1 MTVDVVRV
9 NGLLP
14 QHIGRL
20 VRRHILSPN
29 GNMGQTVRPLPQH
42 ADCRLKISILW
53 MVLEPDIYSIPKC
66 LIHPFLASE
75 RPNICNWKAQR

>member
-20 VRRHILSPN
+20 I
-29 GNMGQTVRPLPQH
+29 
-42 ADCRLKISILW
+42 
-53 MVLEPDIYSIPKC
+53 EDIF
-66 LIHPFLASE
+66 FLLTAIWAKRFARYRSM
-75 RPNICNWKAQR
+75 RIAG

>member
-20 VRRHILSPN
+20 MRRHILSFN

-42 ADCRLKISILW
+42 ADRRLKISILW
-53 MVLEPDIYSIPKC
+53 MS
-66 LIHPFLASE
+66 
-75 RPNICNWKAQR
+75 